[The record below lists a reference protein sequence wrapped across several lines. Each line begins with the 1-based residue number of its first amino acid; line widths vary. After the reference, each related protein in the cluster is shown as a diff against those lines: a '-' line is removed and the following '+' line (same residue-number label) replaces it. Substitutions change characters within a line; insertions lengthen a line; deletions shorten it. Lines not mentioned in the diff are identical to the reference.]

1 MFAEGIAVPPI
12 VATFLRWTWMRAML
26 HRGYW
31 LVASLYL
38 VVDARLS
45 PAQLV
50 LIGSAQGVV
59 SLVAEIPTGVM
70 ADTISRKWS
79 LVISQVL
86 IGLSMVLTGLVT
98 SFPVLVA
105 TQMLWGIGWTFASG
119 ADVAWITDELGRPDL
134 TAAVLTAYARWQ
146 EIGAVTGMLLFGLL
160 AWATGHGT
168 SMVSAGVVMVLLGL
182 SIVGPGF
189 SPTNC

>member
-1 MFAEGIAVPPI
+1 MSAEGITVPPI

-59 SLVAEIPTGVM
+59 SLVTEVPTGVM
-70 ADTISRKWS
+70 E
-79 LVISQVL
+79 
-86 IGLSMVLTGLVT
+86 
-98 SFPVLVA
+98 PVHD
-105 TQMLWGIGWTFASG
+105 GCPPC
-119 ADVAWITDELGRPDL
+119 TDERG
-134 TAAVLTAYARWQ
+134 
-146 EIGAVTGMLLFGLL
+146 
-160 AWATGHGT
+160 
-168 SMVSAGVVMVLLGL
+168 VSGV
-182 SIVGPGF
+182 
-189 SPTNC
+189 

>member
-1 MFAEGIAVPPI
+1 
-12 VATFLRWTWMRAML
+12 MRAML

-59 SLVAEIPTGVM
+59 SLVAEVPTGVM

-79 LVISQVL
+79 LVSSQVL
-86 IGLSMVLTGLVT
+86 IGLSMMLTGLVT
-98 SFPVLVA
+98 SFPALVA
-105 TQMLWGIGWTFASG
+105 TQMLWGFGWTFASG

-134 TAAVLTAYARWQ
+134 TDAVLTAYARWQ
-146 EIGAVTGMLLFGLL
+146 QIGAVTGMLLFGLL
-160 AWATGHGT
+160 AVLRYLSAEMDNPSLKFIGGCFMILLLFARYFFN
-168 SMVSAGVVMVLLGL
+168 SMRRKA
-182 SIVGPGF
+182 I
-189 SPTNC
+189 